1 MKNFFLI
8 ESFKYPFY
16 LTLLVIPSLISGPF
30 LPDLIISTIGLIYIY
45 LCVTN
50 HRLYFYKK
58 NIYIFYISFL
68 LYLIIIL
75 FNSSYLQLS
84 ISSSLFYFRFIFFSL
99 GLALILSKNYEFFKK
114 FLLINLIVILFIS
127 SDLIFQY
134 FFKKNLFGMEIVN
147 INNRLSGLFGD
158 ELIAGSFLSR
168 LFFLGLIFFLIAF
181 NFKRNYQKILFIIY
195 LILVTSAIFFTGE
208 RTAFFIV
215 CFNIFLTF
223 FSIKKFRKFIL
234 YSIIL
239 IIFLFGFLNIVYP
252 HFGKRMIQGTKQQV
266 LGTKRII
273 IFSEH
278 YESHYKISLKMFRD
292 KPLFGH
298 GVKSFREVCKNPKYY
313 VDNGCSTHPHNFYVQ
328 LLAETGLVGCL
339 FLFFFYF
346 YIIKM
351 FLNYFFKEDKN
362 NFDYIKLI
370 LYQAIIVNFWPIQPS
385 GNFFN
390 NWLNIVLY
398 IPIGLLILF
407 ESNNL
412 KYSFLSRRKI

>member
-1 MKNFFLI
+1 MQNFFLI
-8 ESFKYPFY
+8 KSYKYPFY
-16 LTLLVIPSLISGPF
+16 LILLVVPSLISGPF

-50 HRLYFYKK
+50 NRLYFYKK

-84 ISSSLFYFRFIFFSL
+84 ISSSLFYFRFILFSL

-114 FLLINLIVILFIS
+114 FLLINLIVILFVS

-134 FFKKNLFGMEIVN
+134 FFKKNLFGMEIVD

-223 FSIKKFRKFIL
+223 FSVKKFRKFIL

-252 HFGKRMIQGTKQQV
+252 HFGKRMFQGTKEQV

-278 YESHYKISLKMFRD
+278 YESHYKISLKMFKD
-292 KPLFGH
+292 KPIFGH
-298 GVKSFREVCKNPKYY
+298 GVKSFREVCKNPKYH
-313 VDNGCSTHPHNFYVQ
+313 VDNGCATHPHNFYVQ
-328 LLAETGLVGCL
+328 LLAETGLVGCF

-351 FLNYFFKEDKN
+351 FLNYFFKKDKN

-370 LYQAIIVNFWPIQPS
+370 LCQVIIVNFWPIQPS

-412 KYSFLSRRKI
+412 KYSFLFKRKI